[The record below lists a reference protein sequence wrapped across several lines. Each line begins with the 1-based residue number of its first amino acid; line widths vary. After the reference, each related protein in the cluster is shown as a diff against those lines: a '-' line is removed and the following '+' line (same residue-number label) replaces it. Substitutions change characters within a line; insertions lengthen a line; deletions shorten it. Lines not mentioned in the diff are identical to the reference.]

1 MTNQSLIRPYRFSV
15 LRVALCGVLMSAL
28 VALCLYLHHTAFQFY
43 HARLLDD
50 ESKTLAWFTE
60 QIGFSLPFIV
70 VCLFHLG
77 VYHKCDRRDGVA
89 RREMMWEILIVAVLT
104 YAVLLPYLSK
114 ISDALYI
121 NAIAAGETLP
131 KTEGKVEITLLMEL
145 HEWFVRLP
153 IPLGILLV
161 FHGARARREI
171 REPESEAF
179 PEPMITVEEY
189 EARKAAKASA
199 LDTTVASEEPAEAE
213 KPAAPQS
220 DEEGSA
226 HE

>member
-1 MTNQSLIRPYRFSV
+1 MTNQSLIRPYRFSI
-15 LRVALCGVLMSAL
+15 LRVLLCGLLMSAL

-70 VCLFHLG
+70 ICLFHLG

-89 RREMMWEILIVAVLT
+89 QMEMTWEILIVAVLT

-121 NAIAAGETLP
+121 NALAAGESLP
-131 KTEGKVEITLLMEL
+131 KTDGGVKITLLMEL
-145 HEWFVRLP
+145 HEWFIRLP
-153 IPLGILLV
+153 IPLGILMV
-161 FHGARARREI
+161 FHGARARREM
-171 REPESEAF
+171 RHPESEAVT
-179 PEPMITVEEY
+179 EPLLTVAEY
-189 EARKAAKASA
+189 ETRKAAQAAALASA
-199 LDTTVASEEPAEAE
+199 AEAE
-213 KPAAPQS
+213 ESPIPS
-220 DEEGSA
+220 HEDVSA
-226 HE
+226 HES